1 MFQFPAFA
9 SDLIRWYVFNI
20 SGCPIRKSMDQRLF
34 APTHGLSQLITSFIA
49 CKSQGIHRTP
59 FPTFYTAFYWFT
71 LHNVRHFSWLNIMGS
86 VCFISI
92 CNIMKKFFHNVTPV
106 LRFALLFS
114 NMSMISFNSGEF
126 LMIGC
131 RSLCSL
137 CLSLYSHSLVENF

>member
-92 CNIMKKFFHNVTPV
+92 CNIMKSYFTMS
-106 LRFALLFS
+106 RLFCVS
-114 NMSMISFNSGEF
+114 LCCFPICQWSHLIMWRI

-131 RSLCSL
+131 RSLRSL
-137 CLSLYSHSLVENF
+137 CLSLYSHS

>member
-71 LHNVRHFSWLNIMGS
+71 LHNVGHFSWLNIMGS

-92 CNIMKKFFHNVTPV
+92 CNIMKKFFTMS
-106 LRFALLFS
+106 RLFCVS
-114 NMSMISFNSGEF
+114 LCCFPICQWSLCSGEF

-137 CLSLYSHSLVENF
+137 CLSLYSHSLVENI